1 MDDQTR
7 FVVGQGLDH
16 LVVGQVALDVE
27 FQGAGMVR
35 VAQDHGVDL
44 PCLLQVLEGI
54 EALFGKGVGWFTRTS
69 LRSWPG
75 PRDQRRA
82 PGDGHG
88 RAIPAG
94 PARPRAAPRERPEG
108 GRTRRGRQFGG
119 APSGGMP

>member
-54 EALFGKGVGWFTRTS
+54 EALFGKGGRLVHAYLAS
-69 LRSWPG
+69 LMA
-75 PRDQRRA
+75 RA
-82 PGDGHG
+82 P
-88 RAIPAG
+88 
-94 PARPRAAPRERPEG
+94 
-108 GRTRRGRQFGG
+108 
-119 APSGGMP
+119 